1 MHAHNP
7 ALGVQM
13 AWHRLE
19 ECYGSSEVIED
30 ALIKKLENFPKIS
43 NKDKEKLRELG
54 DLLLEID
61 AAKSGGHLPGLAY
74 LDTARGVKPI
84 IEKLPYGLQDK
95 WIAQGSKYKEDYH
108 VSFPPFSFFTRFT
121 VSQAKIKNDPSFTF
135 SLSNSQTSAKAEMSA
150 AKYSNRSSVSVRKTD
165 VSTVH
170 RVFQRKSPER
180 QLIKPDSQCPIHN
193 KLHPLSKCREFRNRH
208 IDDRKRYLK

>member
-1 MHAHNP
+1 MRPLETTDLTRHLIRRELVSSGLLTFDDCPENYWAWKTSFQSVTRDFNLTAREELDMLVKWLGPESSQQAKRIRSVHAHNP

-30 ALIKKLENFPKIS
+30 ALLKKLENFPKIS

-84 IEKLPYGLQDK
+84 IENCRMVCRKSGLLK
-95 WIAQGSKYKEDYH
+95 APS
-108 VSFPPFSFFTRFT
+108 TR
-121 VSQAKIKNDPSFTF
+121 KITMFLF
-135 SLSNSQTSAKAEMSA
+135 
-150 AKYSNRSSVSVRKTD
+150 RHSVS
-165 VSTVH
+165 S
-170 RVFQRKSPER
+170 
-180 QLIKPDSQCPIHN
+180 PDSLLVKPRSRMIQVSH
-193 KLHPLSKCREFRNRH
+193 SQ
-208 IDDRKRYLK
+208 